1 MNIFVAKLSSDTTPG
16 NLTELFSQ
24 FGNVATT
31 KVIMDK
37 ETGRSKC
44 YGFVEMENEEDAL
57 SAIEQLDNSNFMG
70 HDIVVKKS
78 EPRPQNHGHPNRGFK
93 RHEGQKHNQSRS
105 FNSNNRHEG
114 NQQQR
119 SFHNNNFNRYD

>member
-24 FGNVATT
+24 FGTVATT

-44 YGFVEMENEEDAL
+44 YGFVEMENEQEAVA
-57 SAIEQLDNSNFMG
+57 AIENLNNSSFMG

-78 EPRPQNHGHPNRGFK
+78 EPKPESRDVSNRGYRRNEGH
-93 RHEGQKHNQSRS
+93 RHNKGRS

-114 NQQQR
+114 SVHHKNF
-119 SFHNNNFNRYD
+119 SNNSFNRYD

>member
-24 FGNVATT
+24 FGNVANT

-78 EPRPQNHGHPNRGFK
+78 EPRPQSRGYSDRGHG
-93 RHEGQKHNQSRS
+93 RHEGQKHHRS
-105 FNSNNRHEG
+105 FNRHERSSRQQNYSNN
-114 NQQQR
+114 NY
-119 SFHNNNFNRYD
+119 NRYD

>member
-24 FGNVATT
+24 FGTVATT

-44 YGFVEMENEEDAL
+44 YGFVEMENEQEAVD
-57 SAIEQLDNSNFMG
+57 AIENLNNSNFMG

-78 EPRPQNHGHPNRGFK
+78 EPRPQNRGYSNRGHG
-93 RHEGQKHNQSRS
+93 RHEGHRYNQDRS
-105 FNSNNRHEG
+105 FNRHERSG
-114 NQQQR
+114 QQK
-119 SFHNNNFNRYD
+119 NNNNNSLNRND

>member
-1 MNIFVAKLSSDTTPG
+1 MDIFVAKLSSETTPG

-24 FGNVATT
+24 FGTVATT

-44 YGFVEMENEEDAL
+44 YGFVEMENEQEAVA
-57 SAIEQLDNSNFMG
+57 AIENLNNSNFMG

-78 EPRPQNHGHPNRGFK
+78 EPRPQNRGFTNRG
-93 RHEGQKHNQSRS
+93 RGRNDGHRYNQDRP
-105 FNSNNRHEG
+105 FNRHERSG
-114 NQQQR
+114 QQR
-119 SFHNNNFNRYD
+119 IYSNNNFNRND

>member
-37 ETGRSKC
+37 VTGRSKC

-57 SAIEQLDNSNFMG
+57 SAIEQLDNSNFMD

-78 EPRPQNHGHPNRGFK
+78 ESRPQNRRHSNHGFGRQ
-93 RHEGQKHNQSRS
+93 EGQRHKQSSS
-105 FNSNNRHEG
+105 FNSNNPHEG
-114 NQQQR
+114 NQQHRNYQ
-119 SFHNNNFNRYD
+119 NNNFNRYD